1 MAIPYSIQPTLPPP
15 QAGFGAMLA
24 LAPPRE
30 GGGPGGSGMGMVPLS
45 PPPGGV
51 SLTLPAQPSTSP
63 VFDPRAFLPPV
74 NPRDFEV
81 QPLISIADVFG
92 YIRKRWLRGAL
103 LGLLMAAFTF
113 YYLGMGA
120 KVYDAEASLLLR
132 IQDTNVFN
140 FDTLTSRGGA
150 GELSAPQLLN
160 NHRMELL
167 SRRFLSFFYDRFDH
181 ATRDAF
187 LKKETSLLSRKDE
200 LLKLVGLYKPGT
212 PGDPRETFIDI
223 MLSNVR
229 VEPVKES
236 HVLRIQVRDHDPK
249 LAAAF
254 ANSYIEEYIRYVG
267 EQESKVLG
275 DAAAFLQKQSDQ
287 AQQLLRVAEQ
297 KLAEYRKAE
306 GLIEDTDSKDVS
318 SEKVRQLNSAITEAD
333 LKLTKARSDLE
344 TLQQAKRAG
353 RDLTEL
359 RIFADNPDVAFTRKQ
374 IDAKMAERAPL
385 EATCGRRHP
394 RMVGLAKEIE
404 TLRATLDRS
413 VGAVE
418 AMIKAEVE
426 MQQNQITD
434 YRRQLDSA
442 RDSALDMSGKNVQQN
457 LLRDKVRQARDEYE
471 KIETRRSQA
480 ALTGQFHDSGM
491 LRVADVATIP
501 EKPAKPNK
509 PVAAVAAIM
518 LFGMC
523 LIGVPVSW
531 GIFEDHVTKL
541 FKQKPGMRPGQG
553 QDPVQHTPY
562 GYGYPQGVPQ
572 PPQPAP
578 QPQAQ
583 HYPQSLAHMLAQ
595 ASAASSGVASSSP
608 FGIASPAP
616 VPANANGYGHM
627 PQAHAHPYAAS
638 PMAGYGPAPVVS
650 PVMEPQ
656 VQESFIPV
664 PPPPPVIRNVPV
676 IKRADAATTVLAKL
690 PWVNGHTPESM
701 LGELLKPEPVGAS
714 AALHQLTSTL
724 ELQASARQGPGAGVI
739 LITSAEAGE
748 GKTLVA
754 AALAA
759 AFCHQGRRV
768 FMMECNPSSPT
779 LHQWFPRAAQSYG
792 AYAHDLEALRYGHSN
807 LFLLPGC
814 DLPAHATNELL
825 DGYRQW
831 IERAKYE
838 VDWIILDAS
847 PLLKSFANV
856 APLAPLATDVI
867 IVNNPTVSG
876 APKLRAGVA
885 LLQPMMSSSALR
897 GLVVNGG

>member
-1 MAIPYSIQPTLPPP
+1 MAIPYSIQPAHPPP
-15 QAGFGAMLA
+15 QQAGFGAMLA
-24 LAPPRE
+24 LAPSRT
-30 GGGPGGSGMGMVPLS
+30 GGGDSGGIVPM
-45 PPPGGV
+45 PIAGG
-51 SLTLPAQPSTSP
+51 SLTLPAHPGVSP

-103 LGLLMAAFTF
+103 LGVLMAAFTF

-132 IQDTNVFN
+132 IQDGNVFN

-150 GELSAPQLLN
+150 GELSAPQLMN

-167 SRRFLSFFYDRFDH
+167 SRRFLSYFYDHFDP

-223 MLSNVR
+223 LLSNVR

-236 HVLRIQVRDHDPK
+236 HVLRVQVRDHDPK
-249 LAAAF
+249 LAADF
-254 ANSYIEEYIRYVG
+254 ANKYVEEYIRYVG

-287 AQQLLRVAEQ
+287 AQALLRVAEQ

-306 GLIEDTDSKDVS
+306 GLIEDNDSKDVS
-318 SEKVRQLNSAITEAD
+318 NDKVRQLNSAITEAD

-359 RIFADNPDVAFTRKQ
+359 RVFADNPDVAFTRKQ
-374 IDAKMAERAPL
+374 LDAKMAERAPL

-394 RMVGLAKEIE
+394 KMVGLANEIE

-471 KIETRRSQA
+471 KIEMRRSQA

-509 PVAAVAAIM
+509 PVAAVAAAM
-518 LFGMC
+518 LFGIC

-541 FKQKPGMRPGQG
+541 FKQQKPGMRPGQ
-553 QDPVQHTPY
+553 DPAQHTPY
-562 GYGYPQGVPQ
+562 GYGYPQGM
-572 PPQPAP
+572 P
-578 QPQAQ
+578 QPQQPPPVVQPQ
-583 HYPQSLAHMLAQ
+583 HAYPQSLAHMLAQ
-595 ASAASSGVASSSP
+595 ASAASAGGGAGGVASSSP
-608 FGIASPAP
+608 FGIASPALAQ
-616 VPANANGYGHM
+616 ANAHGHM
-627 PQAHAHPYAAS
+627 PQAHAHAYAAS
-638 PMAGYGPAPVVS
+638 PVAAYSPAPVVS
-650 PVMEPQ
+650 PMMEPQ
-656 VQESFIPV
+656 VQESFIPA
-664 PPPPPVIRNVPV
+664 PPPPVTRNVPV

-690 PWVNGHTPESM
+690 PWVNGRTPESM

-714 AALHQLTSTL
+714 SALHQLTSTL
-724 ELQASARQGPGAGVI
+724 ELQASTRSSAGAGVI
-739 LITSAEAGE
+739 LITSAESGE

-779 LHQWFPRAAQSYG
+779 LHQWFPRAAHSHG
-792 AYAHDLEALRYGHSN
+792 AYAHDLEALRYGHSH

-831 IERAKYE
+831 IDRAKHA

-867 IVNNPTVSG
+867 IVNNPTVSA